1 MINQLYNLISE
12 QERKEKEKNLMVI
25 LIKRKDRISKF
36 FSNFP
41 NVEWDIIDEYV
52 KIMPK
57 NWDEHKDIIETMGV

>member
-1 MINQLYNLISE
+1 MINQIYNLIIE

-25 LIKRKDRISKF
+25 LIKRKDRINKF

-57 NWDEHKDIIETMGV
+57 SWEEHKNIIEVLK